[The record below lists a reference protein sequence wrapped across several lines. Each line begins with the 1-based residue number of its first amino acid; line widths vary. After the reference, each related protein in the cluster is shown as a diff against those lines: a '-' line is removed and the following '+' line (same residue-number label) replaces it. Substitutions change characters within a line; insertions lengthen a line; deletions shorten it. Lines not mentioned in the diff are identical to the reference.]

1 MVGPMNSGLAKSM
14 CLVLFVAM
22 TFLFLICVVAELKWA
37 TVAVLDGL
45 KLDWN
50 ASQSAANT
58 SDLYSYSSLIFFVLA
73 LIFLAAWLYYHEK
86 SKL

>member
-1 MVGPMNSGLAKSM
+1 MNSGLAKSA

-37 TVAVLDGL
+37 TVSVLDAM

-50 ASQSAANT
+50 ASQSAA
-58 SDLYSYSSLIFFVLA
+58 VLSR
-73 LIFLAAWLYYHEK
+73 EK
-86 SKL
+86 QTLVFGFGGRVLFNQPTR

>member
-1 MVGPMNSGLAKSM
+1 MNSGLAKSA
-14 CLVLFVAM
+14 CLVLFVSM

-37 TVAVLDGL
+37 TVSVLDAM
-45 KLDWN
+45 KLNWN

-58 SDLYSYSSLIFFVLA
+58 SDLYSYSSLVFFILA
-73 LIFLAAWLYYHEK
+73 IIFLAAWLYYHEK